1 MTKSVKATIAVLLLL
16 CVIIAA
22 FPLLSIKDSE
32 FGGADGAAEE
42 AILAIDPD
50 YQPWAESILEPPGGE
65 YSPGTQLLIIGYR
78 ISVCRQHLA
87 PVSSVLD
94 SAIWSHAKNTKKT
107 KQPGRRQFLPSPL
120 FRKVYL

>member
-32 FGGADGAAEE
+32 FGGADG
-42 AILAIDPD
+42 LRKK
-50 YQPWAESILEPPGGE
+50 QS
-65 YSPGTQLLIIGYR
+65 SPLIQIISHGQKVFWNHLVVKPR
-78 ISVCRQHLA
+78 ACCSVCRQHLV

-94 SAIWSHAKNTKKT
+94 SAIWLHAKNIKKT
-107 KQPGRRQFLPSPL
+107 K
-120 FRKVYL
+120 